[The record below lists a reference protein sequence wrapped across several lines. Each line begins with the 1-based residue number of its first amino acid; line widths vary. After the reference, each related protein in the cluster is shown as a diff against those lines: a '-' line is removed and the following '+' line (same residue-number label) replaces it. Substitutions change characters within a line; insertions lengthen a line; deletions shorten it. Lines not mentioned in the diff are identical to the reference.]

1 MKVSYRR
8 EIKHNYMIIDPEELI
23 WRNYE
28 SQMLESNVIEGL
40 LRFQLRQNNGETR
53 FYYEI
58 TSRQP
63 LGRLLE
69 NRTISG
75 EEIRRLVIGIS
86 NVLDQV
92 ERFLLREGSIL
103 LKPEYIYVEPDSF
116 RIWLCLVPGL
126 NLDFP
131 EAYGKLLEYIL
142 EKADHQDKDSVVL
155 AYGLYQETRKENYGM
170 EDILRLLQEPPI
182 PAPDRKE
189 EREDAAGG
197 VRISAMRQEAGTSR
211 YAPPYPQGNQTSR
224 KSASPDHI
232 SPKHKSL
239 WAHVKAWFLRWKKE
253 TTEEESVQLLWQ
265 TMFMEEEVEKC
276 SVAVPET
283 EGTPFRRELPSFQET
298 VLPPTDFTPNGQGT
312 VLLSEIMK
320 QETVHILRALDS
332 GGEDIPISYYPFIIG
347 KQVNLADYILNH
359 ETVSRLHVRIDRA
372 GEEYRVTDL
381 NSTNGTLVRGVLLEN
396 NETVFLY
403 PGDELQ
409 IARHRYRFE

>member
-1 MKVSYRR
+1 MNVSYRR
-8 EIKHNYMIIDPEELI
+8 EIKHNYMIIDPEELV

-28 SQMLESNVIEGL
+28 SQMMESNVIDGL
-40 LRFQLRQNNGETR
+40 LKFQLRRSNGEIQ

-92 ERFLLREGSIL
+92 ERFLLGEGSIL
-103 LKPEYIYVEPDSF
+103 LKPEYIYVDPDSF

-142 EKADHQDKDSVVL
+142 EKVDHQDKDSVVL

-170 EDILRLLQEPPI
+170 GDILRLLQETPLSVSE
-182 PAPDRKE
+182 RKG
-189 EREDAAGG
+189 EREDVAGG
-197 VRISAMRQEAGTSR
+197 ARISGVPQEAGI
-211 YAPPYPQGNQTSR
+211 PPYAIQAALQNPAPS
-224 KSASPDHI
+224 KDADASPDHT
-232 SPKHKSL
+232 PPEHKGL
-239 WAHVKAWFLRWKKE
+239 WARIKEFFLRRQKE
-253 TTEEESVQLLWQ
+253 KEEPVQLPWQ
-265 TMFMEEEVEKC
+265 AMFMEEEVEKY
-276 SVAVPET
+276 SLAVPEA
-283 EGTPFRRELPSFQET
+283 EGAPFRRELPSFQET

-312 VLLSEIMK
+312 VLLSDIMK
-320 QETVHILRALDS
+320 QETMHILRALDS
-332 GGEDIPISYYPFIIG
+332 GGEDIPLSYYPFIIG

-359 ETVSRLHVRIDRA
+359 ETVSRLHVRIDRV

-381 NSTNGTLVRGVLLEN
+381 NSTNGTMVRGVLLEN
-396 NETVFLY
+396 NETVLLY
-403 PGDELQ
+403 PGDEIR